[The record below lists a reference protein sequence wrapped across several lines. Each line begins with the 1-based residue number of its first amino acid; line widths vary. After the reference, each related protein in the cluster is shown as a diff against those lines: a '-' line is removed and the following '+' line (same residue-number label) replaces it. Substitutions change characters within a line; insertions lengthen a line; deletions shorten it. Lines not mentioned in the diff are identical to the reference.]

1 MIENLPILFGYKCD
15 VFAKML
21 YIRMANGMDFAKID
35 FMRYIK
41 CFDGFLDEIS
51 KKRNE
56 AIFKFYDIKKQG
68 FLDIMSLMSMF
79 NNVDRDSNFAQELL
93 IFIREY
99 KLKNVLLISGYA
111 RQITLNF
118 PTFNDLLQTYSS
130 NTNHHSYLIDEIQY
144 IIIGK

>member
-1 MIENLPILFGYKCD
+1 
-15 VFAKML
+15 
-21 YIRMANGMDFAKID
+21 
-35 FMRYIK
+35 
-41 CFDGFLDEIS
+41 
-51 KKRNE
+51 
-56 AIFKFYDIKKQG
+56 
-68 FLDIMSLMSMF
+68 MSLISMF

-130 NTNHHSYLIDEIQY
+130 NTNHHSYLIDEI
-144 IIIGK
+144 